1 MSELRK
7 LKFRDWG
14 LYGSLNGQHTSAVTS
29 DTVRKYFI
37 LLALTN
43 VPSIPVSR

>member
-7 LKFRDWG
+7 LKFRDLE
-14 LYGSLNGQHTSAVTS
+14 LYGCLNGQNTSALTS

-43 VPSIPVSR
+43 VPGIPFSR